1 MKLKKVN
8 KVLSITLASAML
20 VSSVPVNT
28 FADEA
33 ESELATEQA
42 EKKEEK
48 AEKAAVKAESSNP
61 AEEGSKEAKAASAGD
76 AENTNKG
83 DTSGSG
89 EANGGNTNNETPT
102 GSGEANS
109 GNTNNET
116 PTGSGEANGGNT
128 NNETPTGSGEANG
141 GNRNNETPT
150 GSGEANGGNTN
161 NETPAGSGEAN
172 GGNTN
177 NETPTGSGEANG
189 GNANNGSSSGSGN
202 ENSND
207 ANNNNSADNGNSGE
221 SGNGNAEDGNNNSK
235 PGEDDKKDEDNKNTE
250 VKYSVRWDY
259 TKPYSYTGKAQVPKP
274 KVTGIDEDQY
284 DLKVYRVVDGAE
296 IKKEDCKDA
305 GDYIAKVVIKEDS
318 DTNYT
323 LSEGSAEQKFTIEKR
338 KIDKFDEFETQLPYT
353 GAVQAPVVTCKDVN
367 GAEIQCEVEPDKDAI
382 NVRENAY
389 KAKASLPDAYKTN
402 YTLVDG
408 NGKEVD
414 AKTIEY
420 NIKKAKLE
428 ITWSDTQNLTY
439 KKGTAQVP
447 TAQVV
452 NTANRKKVDAKVE
465 TSGACVDAGDY
476 SAEVVINEGAGNY
489 NMPENTKITFTIGKA
504 DIEVSWNSKE
514 FCYDGAKHVPQPKLA
529 PAVEENYTVKKKN
542 SDGIW
547 ADIQE
552 EDCKAA
558 GNYEICL
565 ELSEADKNE
574 DGSYKNYNLINDTT
588 EFEITKATAVIK
600 WGTTKFIYTA
610 GAQVPSLEITGV
622 DGRELKKEVTY
633 YAADKDGKPVGEP
646 INSTDCINVGNYV
659 AKVALVEEDANN
671 YNLDETAVSV
681 GFEITKA
688 TAAIEWGETEF
699 TYDGEDQKPT
709 LEVKDSTGNSIAE
722 TEYTVSVLKGKE
734 EDTSEDKP
742 EEALSAGSYTN
753 AGDYHVLVTVS
764 SNYKFDDQGSRSQTK
779 DFNIAKRKVQLTLTA
794 ESKVKTYGTIDPEF
808 SYTAPAELVQ
818 DGENGFNLTEDFAD
832 AFKSAGAKFYRAS
845 ENAGEDVIKDGY
857 EISFDPGNGFANY
870 EVAYNPEHLV
880 INPLAITVTPVSG
893 QYIYYGEND
902 PDYAYSVTID
912 SKEFNEGSK
921 RDKFAENPEETVK
934 QELGSAILDREDKTC
949 KNAKTYKYTI
959 GTNNNYTITLAEN
972 EGFEIKPLEIVI
984 TPENGQSKYY
994 GENDLNYYKYGV
1006 TIKWPEGYTH
1016 NPLWIDTDDIKAE
1029 LDGEKEGTPTI
1040 KVLEREK
1047 GEDADFY
1054 AYEYAG
1060 ENKNYTASIEK
1071 EAPKFEIKALPIT
1084 ITPKGETK
1092 LYGEKEP
1099 EFYAYDVTIGNE
1111 TISETDFK
1119 ANMRKDFLTKWKA
1132 KTAEE
1137 AVANELGTTI
1147 LERAKGENPNEY
1159 AYSYI
1164 TEGANTNYAVAKI
1177 ADTAPK
1183 FVIQNLTIDVPK
1195 SIGSRQTSFTVET
1208 TLTDKKRSESA
1219 EQVSTGNL
1227 ADVQTKVV
1235 VTDVVLPTETDGITF
1250 PTDMDAYISESSTG
1264 ILFNGQNPKVS
1275 VNTVDYAKGEQSWV
1289 GKLPAGTTF
1298 KVQVV
1303 NAEGKPVSDAKEITV
1318 TKKNVSLG
1326 NWGTYLGT
1334 SADGRN
1340 FIKNDVA
1347 LTNEL
1352 DSDTEELVEVT
1363 YKSNAKSDK
1372 ATETVYKF
1380 SKKGESFSYQPKVSN
1395 EANAHVTQ
1403 SLTAS
1408 IVDTL
1413 NLTCESKSDTFYVD
1427 NEAFQASTV
1436 EFKNRATEMT
1446 ITLPE
1451 YGTIDS
1457 VEIAGATV
1465 TVGGEKAKEFTLPV
1479 KWSGKELVQSGS
1491 GIQVRYTDEAG
1502 NKGTG
1507 TGTVARS
1514 SVSTP
1519 IRFKIKPELNGAGY
1533 LNGRSSTLLISGTA
1547 CACEQIRI
1555 SVAGSTQTTYATQKE
1570 TWSDENGS
1578 WEVAV
1583 SMDSLPEGDD
1593 FEISAEYVDV
1603 DGAGYT
1609 MTAKYNAYC
1618 ADTAVLS
1625 PIYEAMTCLS
1635 GMVEPQ
1641 TTIALVLNG
1650 ESQEFYEI
1658 EVDRFGHFVLDD
1670 VPMMF
1675 AGESFD
1681 IYVTDIAG
1689 NQSISHYEIPELEDP
1704 FEIKSTVNPL
1714 GKFFYF
1720 GERSGSEAYLA
1731 TPVSAADFTEEK
1743 DHIELPLLM
1752 GGSYEVG
1759 TMTLQKTENGF
1770 TVSSEL
1776 QVSENIDPE
1785 DYSVENEKLYVYT
1798 SRPTMD
1804 DLRNRTGQEYAYG
1817 EEIPFGENETVWIVD
1832 QKDMTILADSVMD
1845 LDVFKFG
1852 ESEEY
1857 EAYQER

>member
-61 AEEGSKEAKAASAGD
+61 AEEGSKEAKAASAKD

-89 EANGGNTNNETPT
+89 EANGGNTNNENPT
-102 GSGEANS
+102 GSGEAN
-109 GNTNNET
+109 N
-116 PTGSGEANGGNT
+116 
-128 NNETPTGSGEANG
+128 
-141 GNRNNETPT
+141 
-150 GSGEANGGNTN
+150 GNTN

-452 NTANRKKVDAKVE
+452 NTANRKLKVDAKVE

-476 SAEVVINEGAGNY
+476 SAEVVINKGADNY
-489 NMPENTKITFTIGKA
+489 DIPENTKITFTIGKA
-504 DIEVSWNSKE
+504 DIQVSWDSTK
-514 FCYDGAKHVPQPKLA
+514 FCYDGNKHVPQPKLD
-529 PAVEENYTVKKKN
+529 PAVEENYNTVVKKQN
-542 SDGIW
+542 SDGRW
-547 ADIQE
+547 VDIE
-552 EDCKAA
+552 KDDCKAA
-558 GNYEICL
+558 GNYKICL

-574 DGSYKNYNLINDTT
+574 DGSYKNYNLSNDTT
-588 EFEITKATAVIK
+588 EFEITRATAVI
-600 WGTTKFIYTA
+600 
-610 GAQVPSLEITGV
+610 
-622 DGRELKKEVTY
+622 
-633 YAADKDGKPVGEP
+633 
-646 INSTDCINVGNYV
+646 
-659 AKVALVEEDANN
+659 
-671 YNLDETAVSV
+671 
-681 GFEITKA
+681 
-688 TAAIEWGETEF
+688 EWGKTEF

-779 DFNIAKRKVQLTLTA
+779 NFNIAKRKVQLTLTA
-794 ESKVKTYGTIDPEF
+794 ESKVKTYGTIDPGF

-818 DGENGFNLTEDFAD
+818 EGENGFNLTEDFAD
-832 AFKSAGAKFYRAS
+832 AFNSAGAKFYRAS

-921 RDKFAENPEETVK
+921 RDEFAENPEETIK

-949 KNAKTYKYTI
+949 KNAKTYQYTI

-1111 TISETDFK
+1111 TISEADFK

-1137 AVANELGTTI
+1137 AVANELGTAI

-1208 TLTDKKRSESA
+1208 NLTDKKRSGSA

-1352 DSDTEELVEVT
+1352 DSDTEELVEVA

-1380 SKKGESFSYQPKVSN
+1380 SKKGESFSYQPKVNN

-1491 GIQVRYTDEAG
+1491 GIKVQYTDEAG

-1533 LNGRSSTLLISGTA
+1533 LNGRSSTLLISGMA

-1704 FEIKSTVNPL
+1704 FEIQSTVNPL

-1731 TPVSAADFTEEK
+1731 TPVSTADFTEEK

-1776 QVSENIDPE
+1776 QVNENIDPE

>member
-61 AEEGSKEAKAASAGD
+61 AEEGSKEAKVASAKD

-83 DTSGSG
+83 DASGSG
-89 EANGGNTNNETPT
+89 EVNSNNTNNETPT

-109 GNTNNET
+109 GNANNET

-128 NNETPTGSGEANG
+128 NNETPTGSGEVNG
-141 GNRNNETPT
+141 GNTNNETPT

-172 GGNTN
+172 GGN
-177 NETPTGSGEANG
+177 
-189 GNANNGSSSGSGN
+189 ANNGSSSGSGN
-202 ENSND
+202 ENGND
-207 ANNNNSADNGNSGE
+207 ANNNSSADNGNSGKP
-221 SGNGNAEDGNNNSK
+221 GNGNTEDGNNNNK
-235 PGEDDKKDEDNKNTE
+235 PGEDNKKTE
-250 VKYSVRWDY
+250 VTYSVSWDY
-259 TKPYSYTGKAQVPKP
+259 ETPYTYTGAAQVPEA
-274 KVTGIDEDQY
+274 KVTTAA
-284 DLKVYRVVDGAE
+284 GAE
-296 IKKEDCKDA
+296 IDKSKYEVQLSGDA
-305 GDYIAKVVIKEDS
+305 INAGTYTAKVVITDKDS
-318 DTNYT
+318 NTTYK
-323 LSEGSAEQKFTIEKR
+323 LSGSAEQKFTIEKR
-338 KIDKFDEFETQLPYT
+338 KIDKFDKIETQLPYT
-353 GAVQAPVVTCKDVN
+353 GAVQAPIVTCKDVN

-402 YTLVDG
+402 YTLVEDG
-408 NGKEVD
+408 AKVEEKTIDYWIVQATATVDWRDITFGYDAEPHVPTFKITDVNNTELKGTSAFYNASADDKKQGDPIDGSKCVNAGKYVAEIALNEED
-414 AKTIEY
+414 AKNYNLTNASVVFEIEKADAVIEWNEIGEPKY
-420 NIKKAKLE
+420 KKRQVQATTVKQV
-428 ITWSDTQNLTY
+428 TNKNNDTLAVDVEVTY
-439 KKGTAQVP
+439 KKGEQVISKEDCIDAGSYSVEVQLKD
-447 TAQVV
+447 TSNYNALKVEDSKRDFTIEKADV
-452 NTANRKKVDAKVE
+452 KVDLGTTEFFYDGKSHSPEPTVKDESENELEKTVNFYKADAQGEKGELVD
-465 TSGACVDAGDY
+465 ADQCIDAGDY
-476 SAEVVINEGAGNY
+476 FVEIQLSENETKNYNWENVTDQFKIKQSGVIVEWSGDPFVYNGKYQAPEPTVTVKEGANKETELITPDDYTVAVKGVESDAAMDAGTYTATVTLENENY
-489 NMPENTKITFTIGKA
+489 KQLDETVQF
-504 DIEVSWNSKE
+504 SKE
-514 FCYDGAKHVPQPKLA
+514 FKIQKQPVHITAKDATKTYGLVDYGFEYDDDQIKDELAEVGLYDDFKSNLEASGFKLTRLKDDTGEDVTEEGEGYTISYTIEEGKESELRNYDIKYTSAKLTITPLSITVTPKQDSNTKFYGEED
-529 PAVEENYTVKKKN
+529 PDYYDYAVEINWSEADADRAKRDGYNDPEKIKSELYTENEQGERNVNILERASGEDVKEGGYAFSYIGNNKNYTVKQ
-542 SDGIW
+542 I
-547 ADIQE
+547 A
-552 EDCKAA
+552 
-558 GNYEICL
+558 
-565 ELSEADKNE
+565 
-574 DGSYKNYNLINDTT
+574 
-588 EFEITKATAVIK
+588 
-600 WGTTKFIYTA
+600 
-610 GAQVPSLEITGV
+610 
-622 DGRELKKEVTY
+622 
-633 YAADKDGKPVGEP
+633 
-646 INSTDCINVGNYV
+646 
-659 AKVALVEEDANN
+659 EDA
-671 YNLDETAVSV
+671 
-681 GFEITKA
+681 
-688 TAAIEWGETEF
+688 
-699 TYDGEDQKPT
+699 PT
-709 LEVKDSTGNSIAE
+709 
-722 TEYTVSVLKGKE
+722 
-734 EDTSEDKP
+734 
-742 EEALSAGSYTN
+742 
-753 AGDYHVLVTVS
+753 
-764 SNYKFDDQGSRSQTK
+764 
-779 DFNIAKRKVQLTLTA
+779 
-794 ESKVKTYGTIDPEF
+794 
-808 SYTAPAELVQ
+808 
-818 DGENGFNLTEDFAD
+818 
-832 AFKSAGAKFYRAS
+832 
-845 ENAGEDVIKDGY
+845 
-857 EISFDPGNGFANY
+857 
-870 EVAYNPEHLV
+870 
-880 INPLAITVTPVSG
+880 
-893 QYIYYGEND
+893 
-902 PDYAYSVTID
+902 
-912 SKEFNEGSK
+912 
-921 RDKFAENPEETVK
+921 
-934 QELGSAILDREDKTC
+934 
-949 KNAKTYKYTI
+949 
-959 GTNNNYTITLAEN
+959 
-972 EGFEIKPLEIVI
+972 
-984 TPENGQSKYY
+984 
-994 GENDLNYYKYGV
+994 
-1006 TIKWPEGYTH
+1006 
-1016 NPLWIDTDDIKAE
+1016 
-1029 LDGEKEGTPTI
+1029 
-1040 KVLEREK
+1040 
-1047 GEDADFY
+1047 
-1054 AYEYAG
+1054 
-1060 ENKNYTASIEK
+1060 
-1071 EAPKFEIKALPIT
+1071 FEIKALPIT
-1084 ITPKGETK
+1084 ITPNGETK
-1092 LYGEKEP
+1092 LYGEKDP
-1099 EFYAYDVTIGNE
+1099 EFYAYNVTIGDE
-1111 TISETDFK
+1111 TISEADFK
-1119 ANMRKDFLTKWKA
+1119 KNMREDFLTEKA

-1137 AVANELGTTI
+1137 AIANELGNAI
-1147 LERAKGENPNEY
+1147 LRRAQGENPNEY

-1177 ADTAPK
+1177 VDAAPK

-1208 TLTDKKRSESA
+1208 NLKDKQRPENA

-1303 NAEGKPVSDAKEITV
+1303 NAEGKPVSDAKEVTV

-1352 DSDTEELVEVT
+1352 DSDTEELVEVA

-1380 SKKGESFSYQPKVSN
+1380 SKKGESFSYQPKVNN

-1491 GIQVRYTDEAG
+1491 GIKVQYTDEAG

>member
-33 ESELATEQA
+33 ESELATEQV

-48 AEKAAVKAESSNP
+48 AEKAEKASVKEESNNP

-83 DTSGSG
+83 DASGSG
-89 EANGGNTNNETPT
+89 EANGGNTNNETPTGSDVVNGGNTNNEIPT

-128 NNETPTGSGEANG
+128 NNETPTGSGDE
-141 GNRNNETPT
+141 NNDNSNSGTP
-150 GSGEANGGNTN
+150 
-161 NETPAGSGEAN
+161 
-172 GGNTN
+172 
-177 NETPTGSGEANG
+177 
-189 GNANNGSSSGSGN
+189 SGSGN
-202 ENSND
+202 ENNSD
-207 ANNNNSADNGNSGE
+207 ANNNSSADNGNSGKP
-221 SGNGNAEDGNNNSK
+221 GNGNTEDGNNNNK
-235 PGEDDKKDEDNKNTE
+235 PGEDNQKTVE
-250 VKYSVRWDY
+250 YSVSWDY
-259 TKPYSYTGKAQVPKP
+259 TTPYSYTGKEQVPEA
-274 KVTGIDEDQY
+274 KVTTAT
-284 DLKVYRVVDGAE
+284 GAE
-296 IKKEDCKDA
+296 IDKSKYDVQLSGNAINA
-305 GDYIAKVVIKEDS
+305 GTYTAKVVITDKDS
-318 DTNYT
+318 NTTYK
-323 LSEGSAEQKFTIEKR
+323 LIGSAEQEFRIEKR
-338 KIDKFDEFETQLPYT
+338 KIDKFGEFETQLPYT

-402 YTLVDG
+402 YTLVDE

-420 NIKKAKLE
+420 NIKKANVTVNWGDKSFSYNAEAHVPTFE
-428 ITWSDTQNLTY
+428 ITSVNNTELEGTSAFYNASADDKKQGDPIDGSKCVNAGKYVAEIALNEEDAKNYNLTNASVVFEIEKADAVIEWNEIGEPKYKKRQVQATTVKQVTNKNNDTLAVDVEVTY
-439 KKGTAQVP
+439 KKGEQVISKENCIDAGSYSVEVQLKD
-447 TAQVV
+447 TSNYNALKVEDSKRDFTIEKADV
-452 NTANRKKVDAKVE
+452 KVDLGTTEFFYDGKSHSPEPTVKDEFENELEKTVNFYKADAQGEKGKLVN
-465 TSGACVDAGDY
+465 ADQCIDAGDY
-476 SAEVVINEGAGNY
+476 FVEIQLSENETKNYNWENVTAQFKIKQSGVIVEWSGDPFVYNGKYQAPEPTVTVKEGANKETELITPDEYTVAVKGVESDAAMDAGTYTATVTLENENY
-489 NMPENTKITFTIGKA
+489 KQLDETVQF
-504 DIEVSWNSKE
+504 SKE
-514 FCYDGAKHVPQPKLA
+514 FKIQKRQVHITAK
-529 PAVEENYTVKKKN
+529 
-542 SDGIW
+542 D
-547 ADIQE
+547 
-552 EDCKAA
+552 
-558 GNYEICL
+558 
-565 ELSEADKNE
+565 
-574 DGSYKNYNLINDTT
+574 
-588 EFEITKATAVIK
+588 AT
-600 WGTTKFIYTA
+600 
-610 GAQVPSLEITGV
+610 
-622 DGRELKKEVTY
+622 
-633 YAADKDGKPVGEP
+633 
-646 INSTDCINVGNYV
+646 
-659 AKVALVEEDANN
+659 
-671 YNLDETAVSV
+671 
-681 GFEITKA
+681 
-688 TAAIEWGETEF
+688 
-699 TYDGEDQKPT
+699 
-709 LEVKDSTGNSIAE
+709 
-722 TEYTVSVLKGKE
+722 
-734 EDTSEDKP
+734 
-742 EEALSAGSYTN
+742 
-753 AGDYHVLVTVS
+753 
-764 SNYKFDDQGSRSQTK
+764 
-779 DFNIAKRKVQLTLTA
+779 
-794 ESKVKTYGTIDPEF
+794 KTYG
-808 SYTAPAELVQ
+808 LV
-818 DGENGFNLTEDFAD
+818 DYGFEYDDDQIKEELTEVGLYDD
-832 AFKSAGAKFYRAS
+832 FKSKLEAS
-845 ENAGEDVIKDGY
+845 GFKLARLEEDAGEDVTEEGKGYTISWTIDPAQKD
-857 EISFDPGNGFANY
+857 ELKNY
-870 EVAYNPEHLV
+870 DIQYTSATLT
-880 INPLAITVTPVSG
+880 ITPLSITVTPNKDSNTKF
-893 QYIYYGEND
+893 YGEND
-902 PDYAYSVTID
+902 PKYYDYAAEINWSEAD
-912 SKEFNEGSK
+912 ADRAK
-921 RDKFAENPEETVK
+921 RDGYNDPEK
-934 QELGSAILDREDKTC
+934 IKSEL
-949 KNAKTYKYTI
+949 YT
-959 GTNNNYTITLAEN
+959 EN
-972 EGFEIKPLEIVI
+972 EQGERNVNILERA
-984 TPENGQSKYY
+984 S
-994 GENDLNYYKYGV
+994 GEDV
-1006 TIKWPEGYTH
+1006 
-1016 NPLWIDTDDIKAE
+1016 
-1029 LDGEKEGTPTI
+1029 KEG
-1040 KVLEREK
+1040 
-1047 GEDADFY
+1047 GY
-1054 AYEYAG
+1054 AFSYIG
-1060 ENKNYTASIEK
+1060 NNKNYTVKQIAED
-1071 EAPKFEIKALPIT
+1071 APTFEIKALPIT

-1099 EFYAYDVTIGNE
+1099 TFYAYEVTIGNKE
-1111 TISETDFK
+1111 TISEADFK
-1119 ANMRKDFLTKWKA
+1119 ANMREDFLTERNA
-1132 KTAEE
+1132 ATAEE
-1137 AVANELGTTI
+1137 AIANELGNDI
-1147 LERAKGENPNEY
+1147 LTRTQGEYLGSY
-1159 AYSYI
+1159 AYRYI
-1164 TEGANTNYAVAKI
+1164 REGANTNYYVPDITEDALKFEIKQLSITKI
-1177 ADTAPK
+1177 PK
-1183 FVIQNLTIDVPK
+1183 TID
-1195 SIGSRQTSFTVET
+1195 SREEDFTVT
-1208 TLTDKKRSESA
+1208 TDLTNGKRAKEA
-1219 EQVSTGNL
+1219 KYVSTGNL
-1227 ADVQTKVV
+1227 
-1235 VTDVVLPTETDGITF
+1235 TDVRTKIAITDVKWPENTDGIAF
-1250 PTDMDAYISESSTG
+1250 PTEMSHYISDSDDDT
-1264 ILFNGQNPKVS
+1264 IFDQQNYDAFIFS
-1275 VNTVDYAKGEQSWV
+1275 VDYTKGEQSWV

-1352 DSDTEELVEVT
+1352 DSDTEELVEVA

-1380 SKKGESFSYQPKVSN
+1380 SKKGESFSYQPKVNN

-1491 GIQVRYTDEAG
+1491 GIKVQYTDEAG

-1555 SVAGSTQTTYATQKE
+1555 SVAGSTQMTYATQKE

-1583 SMDSLPEGDD
+1583 SMDSLPEEDD

>member
-48 AEKAAVKAESSNP
+48 AEKAAVKEESSNS
-61 AEEGSKEAKAASAGD
+61 AEEGFKEAKTASVED

-83 DTSGSG
+83 DTSGAG
-89 EANGGNTNNETPT
+89 DANGGSADNGGIAGAGDANGGSADNGGTAGAGDVNGGSADNGGTAGAGDVNGGST
-102 GSGEANS
+102 DNGGTAGSGDVNGGSADNGGTAGSGDANS
-109 GNTNNET
+109 GST
-116 PTGSGEANGGNT
+116 
-128 NNETPTGSGEANG
+128 
-141 GNRNNETPT
+141 
-150 GSGEANGGNTN
+150 
-161 NETPAGSGEAN
+161 
-172 GGNTN
+172 
-177 NETPTGSGEANG
+177 
-189 GNANNGSSSGSGN
+189 NNGSSVESGN
-202 ENSND
+202 ENTGGE
-207 ANNNNSADNGNSGE
+207 NNNG
-221 SGNGNAEDGNNNSK
+221 K
-235 PGEDDKKDEDNKNTE
+235 PNEEDKKIE
-250 VKYSVRWDY
+250 VTYSVIWNY
-259 TKPYSYTGKAQVPKP
+259 KGAYSYTGEKQIPEA
-274 KVTGIDEDQY
+274 KVIGNGNVEIDKSKYEVRILGGDGTGINVGTY
-284 DLKVYRVVDGAE
+284 TAE
-296 IKKEDCKDA
+296 
-305 GDYIAKVVIKEDS
+305 VVITDNDKNTTYKLS
-318 DTNYT
+318 D
-323 LSEGSAEQKFTIEKR
+323 GSSAKQEFTIEKR
-338 KIDKFDEFETQLPYT
+338 KVTLEFEKNLTYT
-353 GAVQAPVVTCKDVN
+353 GTAQKPEVKFKTVTDEYVTCEVD
-367 GAEIQCEVEPDKDAI
+367 AEENIDA
-382 NVRENAY
+382 RETPYQAVV
-389 KAKASLPDAYKTN
+389 SLPEGYRAN
-402 YTLVDG
+402 YTLIED
-408 NGKEVD
+408 NKE
-414 AKTIEY
+414 TIEY
-420 NIKKAKLE
+420 NIVKADARVN
-428 ITWSDTQNLTY
+428 WG
-439 KKGTAQVP
+439 GTAFFYDGNEHVP
-447 TAQVV
+447 TPEIKGV
-452 NTANRKKVDAKVE
+452 NNVDLQGTVTFYKASEDTASIDKSQCVNAGKYVAKIILN
-465 TSGACVDAGDY
+465 
-476 SAEVVINEGAGNY
+476 AENA
-489 NMPENTKITFTIGKA
+489 
-504 DIEVSWNSKE
+504 
-514 FCYDGAKHVPQPKLA
+514 
-529 PAVEENYTVKKKN
+529 
-542 SDGIW
+542 
-547 ADIQE
+547 
-552 EDCKAA
+552 
-558 GNYEICL
+558 
-565 ELSEADKNE
+565 
-574 DGSYKNYNLINDTT
+574 KNYNLTNASVDFEIKQAGVIVEWPGEPFVYNGKYQIPEPTVTIKEGKKENSTLITPDEYTVAVEGIEADAAMDAGT
-588 EFEITKATAVIK
+588 YTATVTLNKNYKQLADDATQLSKEFEIQKRPVQIAAKNAT
-600 WGTTKFIYTA
+600 
-610 GAQVPSLEITGV
+610 
-622 DGRELKKEVTY
+622 
-633 YAADKDGKPVGEP
+633 
-646 INSTDCINVGNYV
+646 
-659 AKVALVEEDANN
+659 
-671 YNLDETAVSV
+671 
-681 GFEITKA
+681 
-688 TAAIEWGETEF
+688 
-699 TYDGEDQKPT
+699 
-709 LEVKDSTGNSIAE
+709 
-722 TEYTVSVLKGKE
+722 
-734 EDTSEDKP
+734 
-742 EEALSAGSYTN
+742 
-753 AGDYHVLVTVS
+753 
-764 SNYKFDDQGSRSQTK
+764 
-779 DFNIAKRKVQLTLTA
+779 
-794 ESKVKTYGTIDPEF
+794 KTYGLVDYGFEYDDDLIKEELDEDGLYEEF
-808 SYTAPAELVQ
+808 KAEL
-818 DGENGFNLTEDFAD
+818 ESNGFKLTRVE
-832 AFKSAGAKFYRAS
+832 GQ
-845 ENAGEDVIKDGY
+845 NGEDVTEEGY
-857 EISFDPGNGFANY
+857 EISYTIDHELKNY
-870 EVAYNPEHLV
+870 DIQYTSAKLN
-880 INPLAITVTPVSG
+880 ITPLSITVTPDKESNTKF
-893 QYIYYGEND
+893 YGEKD
-902 PDYAYSVTID
+902 PDYYDYIVTGINWSEAD
-912 SKEFNEGSK
+912 AEREK
-921 RDKFAENPEETVK
+921 R
-934 QELGSAILDREDKTC
+934 
-949 KNAKTYKYTI
+949 
-959 GTNNNYTITLAEN
+959 
-972 EGFEIKPLEIVI
+972 
-984 TPENGQSKYY
+984 
-994 GENDLNYYKYGV
+994 
-1006 TIKWPEGYTH
+1006 EGY
-1016 NPLWIDTDDIKAE
+1016 DSAAAIKAE
-1029 LDGEKEGTPTI
+1029 LYTENEQGEKNQNILKRDDGEDVKNDGYAFHYIGT
-1040 KVLEREK
+1040 
-1047 GEDADFY
+1047 
-1054 AYEYAG
+1054 
-1060 ENKNYTASIEK
+1060 NKNFDVELIAND
-1071 EAPKFEIKALPIT
+1071 APTFEIKALPIT
-1084 ITPKGETK
+1084 VTPKKNQSK
-1092 LYGEKEP
+1092 LYGEKNP
-1099 EFYAYDVTIGNE
+1099 EFYDYDVTINE
-1111 TISETDFK
+1111 IGFEEKIREGFK
-1119 ANMRKDFLTKWKA
+1119 KEKEN
-1132 KTAEE
+1132 AED
-1137 AVANELGTTI
+1137 AIKRELGTAI
-1147 LERAKGENPNEY
+1147 LTRTQGENPGSY
-1159 AYSYI
+1159 AYRYI
-1164 TEGANTNYAVAKI
+1164 GMDTNYAVAEI
-1177 ADTAPK
+1177 LTDMADGAPA
-1183 FVIQNLTIDVPK
+1183 FEIQNLTINVPK
-1195 SIGSRQTSFTVET
+1195 SIGSRQTNFTVET
-1208 TLTDKKRSESA
+1208 NLKDKQRPENA

-1289 GKLPAGTTF
+1289 GKIPAGTTF

-1303 NAEGKPVSDAKEITV
+1303 NAEGKTVSDAKEITV
-1318 TKKNVSLG
+1318 TKKNVALG

-1352 DSDTEELVEVT
+1352 DSDTEELVEVA

-1372 ATETVYKF
+1372 VTETVYKF

-1427 NEAFQASTV
+1427 NEAFQVSTV

-1491 GIQVRYTDEAG
+1491 GIKVQYTDEAG
-1502 NKGTG
+1502 NHGSG

-1583 SMDSLPEGDD
+1583 STDSLPEGDD

-1689 NQSISHYEIPELEDP
+1689 NQSISHYEIPEMEDP

-1752 GGSYEVG
+1752 GASYEVG

-1776 QVSENIDPE
+1776 QVSEDIDPE

-1845 LDVFKFG
+1845 LNVFKFG